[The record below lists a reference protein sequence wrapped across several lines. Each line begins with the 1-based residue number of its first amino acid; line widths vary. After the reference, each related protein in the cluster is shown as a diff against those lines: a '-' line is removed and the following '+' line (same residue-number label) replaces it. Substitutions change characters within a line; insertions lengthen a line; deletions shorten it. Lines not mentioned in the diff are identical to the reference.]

1 MAAPDDSAER
11 SHEPTPR
18 RRQDARREGRIL
30 TSKDLG
36 VFVATASGAA
46 ATLGLAT
53 LAPLGVERFA
63 DALANAAAARDAG
76 DLSAALGRAAVHVLV
91 PAAAIAVPVT
101 LAAILLQAATG
112 GLSWIAGNIAFK
124 PDRINPLAGFG
135 RMFSATALA
144 ELVKAL
150 AKVGLLGAATW
161 WFLQEAF
168 PTLVALQAKAPRDAG
183 AMLFSLGA
191 RLFAILLGVL
201 CLIGAADLLWQ
212 MRVHNRSLRMT
223 PDEVRREM
231 REDNGAPE
239 LKARLRRLQAEASRR
254 GARERAALD
263 DVPRATSVITNP
275 QHFAVALYYV
285 AGETPTPLI
294 LARGT
299 DAMARRI
306 VDRANRSGVPVL
318 PVPPLARALYFSGDI
333 GAAIDPRLYAAVAA
347 ILAHL
352 WRLER
357 GLRADLPDID
367 LPPDLRLDAFGRR
380 QG

>member
-1 MAAPDDSAER
+1 MAADDSAER
-11 SHEPTPR
+11 THEPTPR

-30 TSKDLG
+30 TSKDLS

-53 LAPLGVERFA
+53 VAPVGIDHFA
-63 DALANAAAARDAG
+63 DALAGVSAARDTR
-76 DLSAALGRAAVHVLV
+76 DLSAALGQAAVAVLV
-91 PAAAIAVPVT
+91 PAAAIAVPVI

-112 GLSWIAGNIAFK
+112 GLSWVSGNMAFK
-124 PDRINPLAGFG
+124 PERINPLAGFG

-161 WFLQEAF
+161 WFLQAAF
-168 PTLVALQAKAPRDAG
+168 PTIAALHTQSPRDAG
-183 AMLFSLGA
+183 GMLYHLGTQ
-191 RLFAILLGVL
+191 LFAILLGVL
-201 CLIGAADLLWQ
+201 CLIGAADLVWQ
-212 MRVHNRSLRMT
+212 MRVHNKSLRMT

-231 REDNGAPE
+231 REDNGSPE
-239 LKARLRRLQAEASRR
+239 LKGRQRQRQAEVSRR

-275 QHFAVALYYV
+275 QHFAVALYYSP
-285 AGETPTPLI
+285 GETPTPLI

-306 VDRANRSGVPVL
+306 IERANRAGVPVL
-318 PVPPLARALYFSGDI
+318 PVPLLARALYFSGDI

-357 GLRADLPDID
+357 GMRTNLPDVD
-367 LPPDLRLDAFGRR
+367 LPPELRLDAHGRKL
-380 QG
+380 G